1 MGGGSTSKNHNQSR
15 TLSLKQA
22 VSQTSQSA
30 RSLSVNGSTRAI
42 SMARDFG
49 VTIKKKP
56 RFISHFGLAMAIVG
70 VVVISGVGAS
80 QVRSA
85 ANAESSSPAE
95 PLSGI
100 VDDSGYG
107 GLVDQTAS
115 AYIAANV
122 AKSTDLPVSKDISDK
137 AQDLSSQAAVATNN
151 ESYLAKPAV
160 TTGSTSRTAVET
172 YTVVA
177 GDTLDSISQ
186 KFNLSV
192 NTIRWA
198 NNISGNTNPAPGTQ
212 LTILPVNGVLHTV
225 SATDTADGL
234 ALLYKANAQQII
246 SFNDA
251 EVDGLKPGAKIV
263 IPDGV
268 VQEAA
273 AAAPVSFSQSSGSM
287 STSFAPSFS
296 GNGYDYGWCT
306 WWVANRRAAAGKPIP
321 SNWGNAISWRYNA
334 AASGYRV
341 GSAPVAGAVG
351 SQNSIGGWGHVA
363 YVEEVRG
370 DQVRVSE
377 MNYGAGWGRMSQRW
391 EPASVFTYIY

>member
-1 MGGGSTSKNHNQSR
+1 M
-15 TLSLKQA
+15 A
-22 VSQTSQSA
+22 V
-30 RSLSVNGSTRAI
+30 I
-42 SMARDFG
+42 
-49 VTIKKKP
+49 
-56 RFISHFGLAMAIVG
+56 G
-70 VVVISGVGAS
+70 VVVVSALGAS
-80 QVRSA
+80 QVRTV
-85 ANAESSSPAE
+85 ANSDNTASSQ
-95 PLSGI
+95 PLSKI

-122 AKSTDLPVSKDISDK
+122 AENTDLPVSKEVAAE
-137 AQDLSSQAAVATNN
+137 AQDLSSQAAVATSN
-151 ESYLAKPAV
+151 ESYLAKPA
-160 TTGSTSRTAVET
+160 TTSGSSTRVET
-172 YTVVA
+172 QTYNVVS
-177 GDTLDSISQ
+177 GDTLDSIAQ

-198 NNISGNTNPAPGTQ
+198 NNIASNTNPAPGTQ

-225 SATDTADGL
+225 SATDTPDGL

-251 EVDGLKPGAKIV
+251 EIDGLKPSSKII

-268 VQEAA
+268 VQESAP
-273 AAAPVSFSQSSGSM
+273 APVSFSQSSGSM
-287 STSFAPSFS
+287 STSFAPRFS

-306 WWVANRRAAAGKPIP
+306 WWAANRRAAAGAPIP

-341 GSAPVAGAVG
+341 GSTPVAGAVG
-351 SQNSIGGWGHVA
+351 SQNSIGGWGHVVF
-363 YVEEVRG
+363 VEEVRG

-377 MNYGAGWGRMSQRW
+377 MNYGAGWGRRSERW